1 MHIVRQIAEVLVE
14 VLTEYSF
21 DWGILKLI
29 NYSWGQQ
36 PINEAYLGHMH
47 EPWYPVNIQMKI
59 LWVLIWDQ
67 TLAF

>member
-29 NYSWGQQ
+29 NYS
-36 PINEAYLGHMH
+36 
-47 EPWYPVNIQMKI
+47 
-59 LWVLIWDQ
+59 
-67 TLAF
+67 